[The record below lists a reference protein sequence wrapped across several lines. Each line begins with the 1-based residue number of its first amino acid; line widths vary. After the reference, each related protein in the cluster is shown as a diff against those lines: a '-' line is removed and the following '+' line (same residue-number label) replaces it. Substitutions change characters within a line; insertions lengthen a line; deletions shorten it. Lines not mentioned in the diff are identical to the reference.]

1 MCLACERGRERV
13 FPHTLLVPAAN
24 YLKHP
29 GFHFSMIKAV
39 LFDLD
44 NTLIDFMSIK
54 RASVDS
60 ALNAMLSAG
69 LPLKKADAAKKL
81 YDIYWKVGIE
91 HQQIFQKFLVKVMG
105 NVDYRIL
112 AAGIVAYRKAQVG
125 ILEPYAQVMPT
136 LIALR
141 ERGKKLAIVTDAP
154 RLKAWIR
161 LVEMDLQDFFDVV
174 ITFEDTKKYK
184 PDAAPFQKAMRKL
197 GVRAD
202 ECLMVGDWPEKD
214 ITGAAAVGMHT
225 ALALYGMTKPKSIKA
240 EHELK
245 SIADVLRIVQ

>member
-1 MCLACERGRERV
+1 
-13 FPHTLLVPAAN
+13 
-24 YLKHP
+24 
-29 GFHFSMIKAV
+29 MIKAV

-54 RASVDS
+54 RASVDA

-91 HQQIFQKFLVKVMG
+91 YQQIFQKFLLRVMG
-105 NVDYRIL
+105 RVDYRIL
-112 AAGIVAYRKAQVG
+112 AAGIVAYRRTQVG
-125 ILEPYAQVMPT
+125 ILKPYVSVVPT
-136 LIALR
+136 LIKLR
-141 ERGKKLAIVTDAP
+141 EKGMKLAIVTDAP

-174 ITFEDTKKYK
+174 VTFEDTKKYK

-197 GVRAD
+197 GMRAE

-214 ITGAAAVGMHT
+214 VTGAAAVGMKT
-225 ALALYGMTKPKSIKA
+225 ALALYGMTKPTTIQA
-240 EHELK
+240 DYELK
-245 SIADVLRIVQ
+245 TVGDVLRILRS